1 MNATQ
6 NYHRFDAITVRA
18 ATRLLRR
25 ARSGQV
31 AAWEID
37 PYLQHLADMD
47 SSAGSAQYRALR
59 KIARRR
65 AACGSLETAAPTH
78 LQRSPSKVRGTGALG
93 NAAGQGPTPRPIERL
108 WE

>member
-31 AAWEID
+31 AVWEVD

-47 SSAGSAQYRALR
+47 SSARGHEYRALR
-59 KIARRR
+59 RIARRR
-65 AACGSLETAAPTH
+65 AACGTMETGTPTQLRRTQTNVRRAA
-78 LQRSPSKVRGTGALG
+78 QAS
-93 NAAGQGPTPRPIERL
+93 AGPRPAPQPIERL